1 PYLNHAVMGAYN
13 ELLPLENHPLY
24 VLFIDIDPA
33 KIDINVHPT
42 KTEIKYQDDRSI
54 YAIIRSAV
62 KRSLGRYNIT
72 PTLDFDQE
80 TGFNNMIS
88 PLPLD
93 DIVAPS
99 VNFNPSF
106 NPFDECKKKPTG
118 TGGGFSKNTDNSS
131 GLSNQNWEKLYE
143 ITDRAEVQLFH
154 LHNVDEASV
163 EVSSEILIFQTH
175 NR

>member
-80 TGFNNMIS
+80 TGFNSMIS

-106 NPFDECKKKPTG
+106 NPFDERKKEP
-118 TGGGFSKNTDNSS
+118 
-131 GLSNQNWEKLYE
+131 
-143 ITDRAEVQLFH
+143 R
-154 LHNVDEASV
+154 
-163 EVSSEILIFQTH
+163 SEE
-175 NR
+175 RRVGKECR